1 MGLFSSD
8 PAGAYGE
15 AIASTLQRKPGTR
28 AARSSNACC
37 SGDETHA
44 LAQIR
49 GRRASLA
56 AAFRIGREQRS
67 CGCPHEHGSA
77 RGLPQPELNYSF
89 AKFHLLSKAD

>member
-8 PAGAYGE
+8 AAEAYGE

-49 GRRASLA
+49 GAPR
-56 AAFRIGREQRS
+56 
-67 CGCPHEHGSA
+67 
-77 RGLPQPELNYSF
+77 
-89 AKFHLLSKAD
+89 LSQQNAVNRY